1 MLAPFPQAI
10 YKQKYAWPGEEWSDT
25 AWRVATTVLGALGYS
40 QESKEVRKVF
50 EYIRDRKFIPGG
62 RYLYA
67 TGRRLHQTQNCLLI
81 RAEDSREGWADIV
94 WKSAMA
100 LQTGAGIGIDYSD
113 IRHRGAPIVGT
124 GGVASGPVELMKMVN
139 EIGRGVMQGGSR
151 RSAIWAGLNWNHSDA
166 DEFIDMKNWS
176 EEVRAAKAKDFNAP
190 GTMDM
195 TNISIGLDDDFFEA
209 INNPEHADHAK
220 AKTRYKK
227 VIRQM
232 FTTAEPGFSVNLGSK
247 RRETLRNAPV
257 CAETLVFT
265 MEGYRPVD
273 HLVGRE
279 VMVWTGWRWA
289 KTTFKCTGLDVP
301 TVKVAMSHGASIT
314 CDPTHPFLLTDGSR
328 VAAGDLTPGT
338 DLLVSNPVMPGMKPG
353 QWPVQVVSVT
363 PAKNADVFCCDVGVE
378 EHSFMAEGVIISN
391 CTEVTSEDD
400 SDICN
405 LGSFNL
411 ARIDSIEEFKE
422 IVRYGTLFL
431 LAGSVYS
438 DVPYPEVAETR
449 TKNRRLGAGL
459 MGVHEWLL
467 KRGLRYEPSEAL
479 ALWLKEYCE
488 TTKWSYVYAREHK
501 LSAPIATR
509 AIAPTGCQR
518 PDTLVVTED
527 GILELGE
534 LGRADGEQWQ
544 DLGLEVAQ
552 EDGRSKRAT
561 RFFVNGVADTKRVT
575 LSSGAVLEATPNH
588 QYRCLVGADYVWRRS
603 DELRPGDLVVVALN
617 TYTKTT
623 EPALQPVRKWYRT
636 ENVAQFPTHMSPDLA
651 EFLGLF
657 FADGSI
663 HAKGIRIACN
673 AREPASYAHVTELGQ
688 RLFGITATLEDNG
701 RNCMS
706 VCFNSSMLLRWLYV
720 NNLDKPECTQMEL
733 PVVIRCA
740 SRESLSRF
748 LAGYWL
754 ADGSESNSAQ
764 YIDTSSPKLA
774 QQLLAVIRALGS
786 DAAIQ
791 HTVSGMGT
799 AMYRV
804 RWVKTMRRCVTKDVR
819 ARLDAIGLPSCVV
832 DAVESIENSRSMT
845 LDIEVPDTVTY
856 VANGVVSHNTIA
868 IIGETTS
875 GIEPIFC
882 VAYKRRYLANGKD
895 WKFQYV
901 IDPTARRLIDS
912 GVDPESIED
921 AYSLSYDI
929 ERRVAMQ
936 AWLQEYVDQ
945 AISST
950 INMPAWGTDAN
961 NESTLDTY
969 GDILL
974 KYLPRLRGITVYP
987 DGCRGGQPLVPVAYA
1002 EAAGK
1007 EGVVFEE
1014 SEERCV
1020 GGACGV

>member
-50 EYIRDRKFIPGG
+50 EYIKDRKFIPGG

-81 RAEDSREGWADIV
+81 RAEDSREGWADIT

-151 RSAIWAGLNWNHSDA
+151 RSAIWAGLNWRHRDA
-166 DEFIDMKNWS
+166 DEFIDLKNWS

-190 GTMDM
+190 GVMDM

-209 INNPEHADHAK
+209 INNPEHEDHEL
-220 AKTRYKK
+220 AKTRYMK

-232 FTTAEPGFSVNLGSK
+232 FTTAEPGFSVDLGTK
-247 RRETLRNAPV
+247 RRETLRNA
-257 CAETLVFT
+257 
-265 MEGYRPVD
+265 
-273 HLVGRE
+273 
-279 VMVWTGWRWA
+279 
-289 KTTFKCTGLDVP
+289 
-301 TVKVAMSHGASIT
+301 
-314 CDPTHPFLLTDGSR
+314 
-328 VAAGDLTPGT
+328 
-338 DLLVSNPVMPGMKPG
+338 
-353 QWPVQVVSVT
+353 
-363 PAKNADVFCCDVGVE
+363 
-378 EHSFMAEGVIISN
+378 

-411 ARIDSIEEFKE
+411 ARIESVEEFKE

-459 MGVHEWLL
+459 MGIHEWLL
-467 KRGLRYEPSEAL
+467 KRGLRYEPSEQL
-479 ALWLKEYCE
+479 AVWLREYME
-488 TTKWSYVYAREHK
+488 TTKWAYVYAKEHK
-501 LSAPIATR
+501 LSVPVATR
-509 AIAPTGCQR
+509 AIAPTG
-518 PDTLVVTED
+518 
-527 GILELGE
+527 
-534 LGRADGEQWQ
+534 
-544 DLGLEVAQ
+544 
-552 EDGRSKRAT
+552 
-561 RFFVNGVADTKRVT
+561 
-575 LSSGAVLEATPNH
+575 
-588 QYRCLVGADYVWRRS
+588 
-603 DELRPGDLVVVALN
+603 
-617 TYTKTT
+617 
-623 EPALQPVRKWYRT
+623 
-636 ENVAQFPTHMSPDLA
+636 
-651 EFLGLF
+651 
-657 FADGSI
+657 
-663 HAKGIRIACN
+663 
-673 AREPASYAHVTELGQ
+673 
-688 RLFGITATLEDNG
+688 
-701 RNCMS
+701 
-706 VCFNSSMLLRWLYV
+706 
-720 NNLDKPECTQMEL
+720 
-733 PVVIRCA
+733 
-740 SRESLSRF
+740 
-748 LAGYWL
+748 
-754 ADGSESNSAQ
+754 
-764 YIDTSSPKLA
+764 
-774 QQLLAVIRALGS
+774 
-786 DAAIQ
+786 
-791 HTVSGMGT
+791 
-799 AMYRV
+799 
-804 RWVKTMRRCVTKDVR
+804 
-819 ARLDAIGLPSCVV
+819 
-832 DAVESIENSRSMT
+832 
-845 LDIEVPDTVTY
+845 
-856 VANGVVSHNTIA
+856 TIA

-882 VAYKRRYLANGKD
+882 VAYKRRYLASGKD

-901 IDPTARRLIDS
+901 VDPTAKRLIDS

-929 ERRVAMQ
+929 ERRLAMQ
-936 AWLQEYVDQ
+936 AWLQGYVDQ

-950 INMPAWGTDAN
+950 INMPSWGSAAN
-961 NESTLDTY
+961 NEDTLETY
-969 GDILL
+969 AQVML
-974 KYLPRLRGITVYP
+974 KYLPKLRGVTVYP
-987 DGCRGGQPLVPVAYA
+987 DGCRGGQPLVPVAYS

>member
-166 DEFIDMKNWS
+166 DEFIVMKNWS
-176 EEVRAAKAKDFNAP
+176 DEVRAAKAKDFNAP

-195 TNISIGLDDDFFEA
+195 TNVSIGLDDDFFEA
-209 INNPEHADHAK
+209 MGNPEHPDHVK

-227 VIRQM
+227 VIHQM

-257 CAETLVFT
+257 AADTQVLTTTGWQRVGD
-265 MEGYRPVD
+265 MVD
-273 HLVGRE
+273 RE
-279 VMVWTGWRWA
+279 VTVWTGLRWA
-289 KTTFKCTGLDVP
+289 TTTFRRTGVMVP
-301 TVKVAMSHGASIT
+301 TVKVSMTGGREIV
-314 CDPTHPFLLTDGSR
+314 CDPTHPFILERGERIAAAELVEGTSLMVALPTPPPAERDRRYYTLGFVHGDGTFYRRHAEVTLCTEEKQECLELFDPALVGSVNPDDSRGYVRVYMTADDFWAGRRKDLLGSDVMSATTDQICSFIAGLFDADGSYDPKQHR
-328 VAAGDLTPGT
+328 LRLGSKDRS
-338 DLLVSNPVMPGMKPG
+338 LLVTVQRLLEQVGILSSVNVGSASGYTGAP
-353 QWPVQVVSVT
+353 QWMLVINTDHLNQFIQMIPTSRVKAA
-363 PAKNADVFCCDVGVE
+363 PYAAYRRAKIKVLAVEEDVEQDVFCCDVGVE

-411 ARIDSIEEFKE
+411 ARIESIEEFKE

-438 DVPYPEVAETR
+438 DVPYPAVAETR

-479 ALWLKEYCE
+479 GAWLKEYCE

-509 AIAPTGCQR
+509 AIAPTG
-518 PDTLVVTED
+518 
-527 GILELGE
+527 
-534 LGRADGEQWQ
+534 
-544 DLGLEVAQ
+544 
-552 EDGRSKRAT
+552 
-561 RFFVNGVADTKRVT
+561 
-575 LSSGAVLEATPNH
+575 
-588 QYRCLVGADYVWRRS
+588 
-603 DELRPGDLVVVALN
+603 
-617 TYTKTT
+617 
-623 EPALQPVRKWYRT
+623 
-636 ENVAQFPTHMSPDLA
+636 
-651 EFLGLF
+651 
-657 FADGSI
+657 
-663 HAKGIRIACN
+663 
-673 AREPASYAHVTELGQ
+673 
-688 RLFGITATLEDNG
+688 
-701 RNCMS
+701 
-706 VCFNSSMLLRWLYV
+706 
-720 NNLDKPECTQMEL
+720 
-733 PVVIRCA
+733 
-740 SRESLSRF
+740 
-748 LAGYWL
+748 
-754 ADGSESNSAQ
+754 
-764 YIDTSSPKLA
+764 
-774 QQLLAVIRALGS
+774 
-786 DAAIQ
+786 
-791 HTVSGMGT
+791 
-799 AMYRV
+799 
-804 RWVKTMRRCVTKDVR
+804 
-819 ARLDAIGLPSCVV
+819 
-832 DAVESIENSRSMT
+832 
-845 LDIEVPDTVTY
+845 
-856 VANGVVSHNTIA
+856 TIA